1 MIALKG
7 TRMTPQVQ
15 QAVKTTG
22 DVSAL
27 GALGGWFVGILPIV
41 ATLFTVIWFGILI
54 AEKVTGK
61 PFHQMVLC
69 AWQKIRGRA
78 V

>member
-1 MIALKG
+1 MTRAKG
-7 TRMTPQVQ
+7 VRMTPQIQ

-22 DVSAL
+22 DISAL
-27 GALGGWFVGILPIV
+27 GALGGWFVGVLPII

-54 AEKVTGK
+54 TEKLTGK

-69 AWQKIRGRA
+69 AWNKLRGKA
-78 V
+78 M